1 MQECTSDGI
10 ADDASLCPATS
21 SPAAQARAV
30 PVGHV
35 HELSPPDV
43 AMAIAPRHG
52 ASYTLAMMKHIS
64 DADLEALLNDLESD
78 CVERKESFSGGSVRE
93 KARQAVCAFAND
105 FPNHNEPGILF
116 IGAKDDGTPSGL
128 PITDDLLLQLA
139 DMRSDGKILPM
150 PVLNVEKRHL
160 KGAEMA
166 VVTVLPS
173 DMPPVRY
180 DGRIWI
186 RTGPRR
192 AIANAQEERILNE
205 KRRHK
210 DIPFDINPVPSS
222 TLANLSRLFFEND
235 FLPAAFA
242 PDILEANGRSY
253 EELLASCKMIVAPDD
268 PTPTVLGLLVL
279 GISPQDFIPGA
290 EIQFLR
296 INGNELSDDVIDIA
310 EIRGNISDQL
320 KMLHE
325 KINAHN
331 RISVDVISAPT
342 HKIESLYPT
351 VAIDQLVYNAVLHR
365 NYENTNSPVRI
376 YWFND
381 RIEIISPGGPFGSVN
396 CVNFGRPGIT
406 DYRNPNLAS
415 ALKTL
420 GFIQQF
426 GRGIII
432 ARKAM
437 ERNDNPPLELA
448 PDIHFVVCTL
458 RKKV

>member
-1 MQECTSDGI
+1 M
-10 ADDASLCPATS
+10 
-21 SPAAQARAV
+21 
-30 PVGHV
+30 
-35 HELSPPDV
+35 
-43 AMAIAPRHG
+43 
-52 ASYTLAMMKHIS
+52 
-64 DADLEALLNDLESD
+64 
-78 CVERKESFSGGSVRE
+78 
-93 KARQAVCAFAND
+93 
-105 FPNHNEPGILF
+105 
-116 IGAKDDGTPSGL
+116 
-128 PITDDLLLQLA
+128 
-139 DMRSDGKILPM
+139 
-150 PVLNVEKRHL
+150 
-160 KGAEMA
+160 
-166 VVTVLPS
+166 
-173 DMPPVRY
+173 
-180 DGRIWI
+180 
-186 RTGPRR
+186 
-192 AIANAQEERILNE
+192 
-205 KRRHK
+205 
-210 DIPFDINPVPSS
+210 
-222 TLANLSRLFFEND
+222 
-235 FLPAAFA
+235 
-242 PDILEANGRSY
+242 
-253 EELLASCKMIVAPDD
+253 
-268 PTPTVLGLLVL
+268 
-279 GISPQDFIPGA
+279 
-290 EIQFLR
+290 R
-296 INGNELSDDVIDIA
+296 INDNELSDDVIDIA